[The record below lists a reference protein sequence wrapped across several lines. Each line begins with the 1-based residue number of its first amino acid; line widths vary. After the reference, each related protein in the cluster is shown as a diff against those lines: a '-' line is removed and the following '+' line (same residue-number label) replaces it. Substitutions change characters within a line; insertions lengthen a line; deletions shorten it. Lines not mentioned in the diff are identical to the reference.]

1 MTCVLWALG
10 TAFDHAAFLA
20 DSPLKPGTIYRKG
33 DALFPSR
40 PDTQV
45 ATSSGFSV
53 AVSSAGFDDLNGQIS
68 DAIAFLDEH
77 EDELRRLGSF
87 VGVEMVC
94 LNFGVR
100 RRDGA
105 VQTETFPAEL
115 LWRAGALDIE
125 LAITHYRIAEPS

>member
-10 TAFDHAAFLA
+10 TAFDPAAFLA
-20 DSPLKPGTIYRKG
+20 NSLLKPGSTYRKG
-33 DALFPSR
+33 DLLFPSR

-45 ATSSGFSV
+45 ATSSGFTV
-53 AVSSAGFDDLNGQIS
+53 AVSTAGFDDLDGQIS

-77 EDELRRLGSF
+77 EDELRRLGRF
-87 VGVEMVC
+87 EGVEMVR
-94 LNFGVR
+94 LDFGVR
-100 RRDGA
+100 RSDGA